1 MIRRLFNFPRR
12 SARCIAD
19 DVDDELRFHL
29 DMRREELVA
38 RGLTPADA
46 EARARQ
52 EFGDLEDARRYLN
65 TVDRGT
71 EASRRRRDYMGD
83 LKDDVIYALRQ
94 LKRAPAFTLAAV
106 LTLALGIGATT
117 TIFSVVNGVLL
128 RPLPF
133 HQPEELVRVWSAN
146 PEAGNLHAPVSAV
159 DLEDWRAQRQ
169 VIADLGGYWYADGGS
184 GIDLTG
190 AGDPLRL
197 SVAFV
202 TPGFFSALGVQPERG
217 RLPRE
222 GEMVRGGPD
231 QVVVLAHGFWQRQF
245 GGSASVIGTTLTLG
259 GLPYEVLGVMP
270 ASFRFP
276 SDRVDAYI
284 PFSSIPDESIPRIR
298 PVRILDVFA
307 RVPAGV
313 TLDQA
318 RSEMM
323 TITGRLAAE
332 YPADASWGAATIAPL
347 QEVMTGRVRTALLV
361 LLAAGAFVLL
371 VGCVNVASLLL
382 ARAAVRE
389 REVAVRV
396 SLGATRGRIMRQL
409 FTESLVL
416 AGIGGAIG
424 LGLAAAGTRLLV
436 SLAAHQ
442 LPGIAEIRIDGAV
455 LGFALGGSLLTGI
468 LFGLVPALRAS
479 RPDLQATLREGG
491 RGGSAGQRLRGGLV
505 IAEVALAVM
514 LVIGAGLMV
523 RSFVALLEVDPG
535 FQPDH
540 LVAVNF
546 TISSSRHPRPEYIQV
561 YQDMIQRVRALPGVV
576 AAGAIKDAPF
586 RGNGERGEF
595 RPESMVLG
603 EDEQA
608 PTANVLHVSDGYFQ
622 TIGAPILAGR
632 EFTPEDRADAPFVVV
647 INQALARRYFPEGA
661 VGQPM
666 RWSGIPATVIGVVGD
681 IRQSELDEPA
691 GPTIYID
698 NLQNSRIKTTLV
710 ARTRSEPLSMVRP
723 IQEAI
728 WGVDPEQP
736 ITSVFTFDEIM
747 HDAVAQPR
755 LLMVLLGFFGAI
767 GLLLGGIGIYGVLA
781 YLVNQRQREIGV
793 RLALGA
799 AGGDVQRM
807 VVGRGVT
814 LAAIGVGLGLVGAV
828 FLTRLTRSVLYGIQ
842 PNDPVS
848 FAAAAVILLAA
859 AVLASYLPARRAA
872 RVDPVEALRAE

>member
-12 SARCIAD
+12 SARRIAD

-29 DMRREELVA
+29 DMRREDLVA

-46 EARARQ
+46 EARARH

-94 LKRAPAFTLAAV
+94 LRRAPAFTLAAV

-146 PEAGNLHAPVSAV
+146 PETGNLHAPVSAV
-159 DLEDWRAQRQ
+159 DLEDWRAQRK
-169 VIADLGGYWYADGGS
+169 VIADLGGYWYSEGGS

-202 TPGFFSALGVQPERG
+202 TPGFFPTLGVQPERG

-231 QVVVLAHGFWQRQF
+231 NVVVLAHGFWQRQF
-245 GGSASVIGTTLTLG
+245 GASASVVGTTLTLG
-259 GLPYEVLGVMP
+259 GRPYEVLGVMP
-270 ASFRFP
+270 PSFRFP

-307 RVPAGV
+307 RVPAGA

-323 TITGRLAAE
+323 TVTGRLAAE
-332 YPADASWGAATIAPL
+332 YPADASWGAATLAPL
-347 QEVMTGRVRTALLV
+347 QEVMTGRVRTALIV
-361 LLAAGAFVLL
+361 LLAAGTFVLL

-382 ARAAVRE
+382 ARAAARE

-424 LGLAAAGTRLLV
+424 LGLAVAGTRLLV
-436 SLAAHQ
+436 SLAAQQ
-442 LPGIAEIRIDGAV
+442 LPGISEIRIDGAV

-468 LFGLVPALRAS
+468 VFGLVPALRAS

-491 RGGSAGQRLRGGLV
+491 RGGGGQRLRGGLV

-523 RSFVALLEVDPG
+523 RSFVALLKVDPG

-546 TISSSRHPRPEYIQV
+546 TLSTSRHPRPEYIRV
-561 YQDMIQRVRALPGVV
+561 YQDMIQRVRAVPGVV

-595 RPESMVLG
+595 RPEGMVLG

-608 PTANVLHVSDGYFQ
+608 PTANVLHVSDGYFH

-632 EFTPEDRADAPFVVV
+632 EFTPDDRVDAPFVVV
-647 INQALARRYFPEGA
+647 INQTLAREYFPGGA
-661 VGQPM
+661 VGRPI
-666 RWSGIPATVIGVVGD
+666 RWGGLPATVIGVVGD

-691 GPTIYID
+691 GPTIYVD

-710 ARTRSEPLSMVRP
+710 ARTRGEPLGMVRP

-728 WGVDPEQP
+728 WSVDAEQP

-767 GLLLGGIGIYGVLA
+767 GLMLGGIGIYGVLA